1 MKDCPSMG
9 LNYAICRG
17 DRAEWI
23 LFALVGDHS
32 AGSTTPIFSND
43 TIENEHWYSVLLSL
57 NNIPDLCNSFAA
69 GLKVGNPTRKRRTH
83 FEMGGVPRL
92 RSQGAQ
98 VLKIPPGGKRSHRP
112 CPKHVDG
119 IEHAKDQRNHC
130 KYLNKVIDRHS
141 SNSDRSHE

>member
-1 MKDCPSMG
+1 MLQWLGSLADLQFIQMLVESLNPHCPRKPEEPDSMKDCPSMG

-17 DRAEWI
+17 DRAERI

-83 FEMGGVPRL
+83 FEVGGVPRL

-98 VLKIPPGGKRSHRP
+98 VLKLSLIH
-112 CPKHVDG
+112 
-119 IEHAKDQRNHC
+119 I
-130 KYLNKVIDRHS
+130 
-141 SNSDRSHE
+141 